1 MTHKHAMQQI
11 KENLSAGSKNAYFD
25 PDKSTRLVVDA
36 SPVGLG
42 AVLTQ
47 TNDAGDL
54 SIVALASRS
63 LTPVEQRYSQTE
75 REALSI
81 AWGIQHF
88 HLYLYGSDFRLLLI
102 IAHYSQ
108 SIQQPA

>member
-1 MTHKHAMQQI
+1 M
-11 KENLSAGSKNAYFD
+11 
-25 PDKSTRLVVDA
+25 
-36 SPVGLG
+36 GLG

-88 HLYLYGSDFRLLLI
+88 HLYLYGSDFEVVTDHRPLVSLFNNPHSKPPTRIERWILKL
-102 IAHYSQ
+102 Q
-108 SIQQPA
+108 